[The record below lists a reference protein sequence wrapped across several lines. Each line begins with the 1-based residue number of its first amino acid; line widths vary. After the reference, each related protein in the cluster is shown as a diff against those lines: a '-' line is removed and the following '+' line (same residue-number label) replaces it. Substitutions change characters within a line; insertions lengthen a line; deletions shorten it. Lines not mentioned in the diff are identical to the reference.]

1 MQLPAAHG
9 SREVPEVL
17 LQRLTSLSRPL
28 SANALRSLGQHSA
41 AAAGAP
47 SLPAAAALIPPSLRS
62 HLPVAPKR
70 RYHHPSGEQGVRR
83 RWQARWPFCGTGL
96 VNTPI
101 QLQRLASLHFPLPFS
116 RSTPLQGRAVKMAA
130 AATGHPPPSCGG
142 GHPHLSS
149 PEAPSAAPYAK
160 LTAITC
166 SKVCPATVGG
176 GQGRLQSK
184 LDRPPAW
191 STCWPFVRVP
201 RALTPSS
208 ASPCLQSSGLLGRH
222 SNAGT
227 AVASAAGGQWLAPP
241 TVSPS

>member
-142 GHPHLSS
+142 GHPSPLLARGSLCRSVRQAHRHHLQQGM
-149 PEAPSAAPYAK
+149 PSHCWRW
-160 LTAITC
+160 TG
-166 SKVCPATVGG
+166 TV
-176 GQGRLQSK
+176 
-184 LDRPPAW
+184 
-191 STCWPFVRVP
+191 
-201 RALTPSS
+201 
-208 ASPCLQSSGLLGRH
+208 
-222 SNAGT
+222 
-227 AVASAAGGQWLAPP
+227 
-241 TVSPS
+241 TVQA